1 MKKLILM
8 GLTLILFTA
17 CQKKEPVRYTSTSPE
32 IDVAKAV
39 IKDYQDGNWESW
51 ITHYSDTA
59 QAFHNTIV
67 PATPKDLQKGLKGT
81 VERLSN
87 YGFSDKDIF
96 YEQIIDDKG
105 DKWVYFWGTWE
116 ATVSGS
122 NKKLVVP
129 VHLALQ
135 FVDNKIVR
143 EYGYYDYSQIMT
155 ALNELDA
162 AKMETPEDPSME
174 TGE

>member
-1 MKKLILM
+1 MKKLLLM

-17 CQKKEPVRYTSTSPE
+17 CQKKETIRYTSTSPE
-32 IDVAKAV
+32 IDVVKALV
-39 IKDYQDGNWESW
+39 RDYQDGNWEGW
-51 ITHYSDTA
+51 MTHYADTA
-59 QAFHNTIV
+59 KAFHNTIV
-67 PATPKDLQKGLKGT
+67 PATAKDLQEGLKGT
-81 VERLSN
+81 LERLSA

-96 YEQIIDDKG
+96 YEMIIDDKG

-116 ATVSGS
+116 ATVAES

-135 FVDNKIVR
+135 FVNSKIVM

-155 ALNELDA
+155 ALNELDV
-162 AKMETPEDPSME
+162 AKMETPGDPSME
-174 TGE
+174 NGE